1 MKTLTT
7 LRSHCLKGIKL
18 NFPKMYKMSKHC
30 PLNCDNKEAQCED
43 TQTHMLKCKKLDGET
58 KVNIDNMYSV
68 NVMEQAK
75 IAKVFTKLKKKREQ
89 ILEDLDKSLQCLP
102 GALFLDPS
110 IQLHQQKGAASILI
124 SK

>member
-30 PLNCDNKEAQCED
+30 PLNCDNEEAQCED

-58 KVNIDNMYSV
+58 KVDIDNMYSV

-75 IAKVFTKLKKKREQ
+75 IAKVFAKLKKN
-89 ILEDLDKSLQCLP
+89 IWPC
-102 GALFLDPS
+102 PS
-110 IQLHQQKGAASILI
+110 GQLRQTTKNFDSNLKI
-124 SK
+124 SKAVKQKRKKST